1 MTIFDVITE
10 RAKTA
15 EWDHH
20 SKSHDDEEDYHDK
33 N

>member
-1 MTIFDVITE
+1 MTISDVMTE

-15 EWDHH
+15 EWGHD
-20 SKSHDDEEDYHDK
+20 SKSHDDEKDYHDK